1 MNKYIK
7 IVVAAL
13 LILTG
18 TYMMFF
24 TRNLGWGVVIFLLA
38 AIPIFLFFKNENILL
53 AFWQLRKQN
62 MEKASK
68 FLNNITN
75 YQSQLHKS
83 QYGYYHY
90 LQGLTLAQEHP
101 TKVEPLMRK
110 ALEYG
115 LNMKHDRAMATL
127 NLAAAA
133 ISKGRKQEGQKLLEE
148 AKRLD
153 SAGMMTDQIKMM
165 KDQLKM
171 PSMQKHMHNPNMRQ
185 RGKFF

>member
-7 IVVAAL
+7 LVVAGLMIAL
-13 LILTG
+13 G
-18 TYMMFF
+18 VYMMFF
-24 TRNLGWGVVIFLLA
+24 TRNLGWGIVVTLLA
-38 AIPIFLFFKNENILL
+38 AIPIFLFYKNEFILL

-62 MEKASK
+62 TPKAAVWLSK
-68 FLNNITN
+68 ITN

-83 QYGYYHY
+83 QYGYFYY
-90 LQGLTLAQEHP
+90 LQGLTQAQDNP
-101 TKVEPLMRK
+101 AKVEPYMKK

-115 LNMKHDRAMATL
+115 LNMKQDRAMATL
-127 NLAAAA
+127 NLAASA
-133 ISKGRKQEGQKLLEE
+133 ISKGRKQEGQRLLDE
-148 AKRLD
+148 AKKLD
-153 SAGMMTDQIKMM
+153 TSNLMGDQIKMM